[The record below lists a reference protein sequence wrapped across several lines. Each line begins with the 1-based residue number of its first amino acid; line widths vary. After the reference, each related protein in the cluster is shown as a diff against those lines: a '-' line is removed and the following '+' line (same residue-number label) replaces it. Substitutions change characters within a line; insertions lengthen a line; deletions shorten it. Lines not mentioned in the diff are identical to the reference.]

1 MANITRKERTNV
13 VTDIMENATVT
24 KNSMERA
31 AVMYVINKQYRTCN
45 FNGKHYRKNVMSY
58 IAALK
63 HKWKYIQA

>member
-31 AVMYVINKQYRTCN
+31 AVIYFITE
-45 FNGKHYRKNVMSY
+45 
-58 IAALK
+58 
-63 HKWKYIQA
+63 KYIMCRRNVRHYGTL